1 MVWEVKGIIIV
12 NNLNNII
19 KESFKSFLENKENIM
34 SVLIIDDN
42 EIYIN
47 GENQVRYLKK
57 KDSNDYDRFDNF
69 LNHIIKFKDIPS
81 PIYFEANKNKVF
93 LIDDFKNSIEDK
105 EEYFKFI
112 DDDTKKLIDLLKE
125 LNSKS
130 VGSKILEINCEKL
143 GAFLFNKKIL
153 DAFKILQYIEMNVGY
168 SIFIYVKNYYLDV
181 LEGNTTIKENNNHKY
196 IRKYIDD
203 GRDINK
209 LKLKSFTMKKD
220 YSINIK
226 SYEEALQELENANKE
241 NYCKVFDIDYKYTN
255 PTTENR
261 DILNKLSNIKA
272 NASRK
277 LKKINNKIDL
287 GELKEKFPNYTS
299 FFEYIEDEVT
309 ISLKIQ
315 NKIQVS
321 PALLVGPPG
330 IGKTFLLNKIAKILE
345 LPSYFLNAGTLT
357 GGFIINGLSS
367 GWGTGQPG
375 FVFKSLYE
383 SDVANPLCFLDEID
397 KFGHSD
403 VSPVEP
409 VLLSILENHTAKE
422 FIDEFW
428 NFKMNASN
436 INWIATAND
445 VKKISEPLLSRFSAF
460 EIPLP
465 NYEERKIFTKS
476 IINEIVEN
484 KGLTPLYKG
493 VSDEFIAEIAKE
505 EGSLRDIG
513 KVIKESLSASIKR
526 DDEIIFLI
534 PDDIKIKNK
543 TKRGIGF

>member
-1 MVWEVKGIIIV
+1 MG
-12 NNLNNII
+12 NLSDGI
-19 KESFKSFLENKENIM
+19 KEAFEIFLKDKEDVIK
-34 SVLIIDDN
+34 VIIIDDN
-42 EIYIN
+42 EFYIK
-47 GENQVRYLKK
+47 GEDKIRYLNQ
-57 KDSNDYDRFDNF
+57 KDSKNYDKYD
-69 LNHIIKFKDIPS
+69 KFVWHVIRCKEPS
-81 PIYFEANKNKVF
+81 VPIYFEDNKEKVLDIDYFNNK
-93 LIDDFKNSIEDK
+93 IENK

-112 DDDTKKLIDLLKE
+112 DEDTKKIIELLKD

-130 VGSKILEINCEKL
+130 VGSKILERNCEKL
-143 GAFLFNKKIL
+143 GAFLFNKKVS
-153 DAFKILQYIEMNVGY
+153 DVFKILQYIQINVGY
-168 SIFIYVKNYYLDV
+168 SIFVYVRNYYMNV
-181 LEGNTTIKENNNHKY
+181 LEHSTTIKEHNNYKY

-203 GRDINK
+203 NKDINN
-209 LKLKSFTMKKD
+209 LKLKSFALNKGITI
-220 YSINIK
+220 SVK
-226 SYEEALQELENANKE
+226 SYDEAFKGIDNSNKE

-261 DILNKLSNIKA
+261 NILSKISDIKDNK
-272 NASRK
+272 SRM
-277 LKKINNKIDL
+277 LKKISRKIDL
-287 GELKEKFPNYTS
+287 GKLKEQFPNYNS
-299 FFEYIEDEVT
+299 FFEYIEDEVI
-309 ISLKIQ
+309 ISSKTQ
-315 NKIQVS
+315 NKIQIS

-445 VKKISEPLLSRFSAF
+445 VKKISEPLLSRFSVF

>member
-1 MVWEVKGIIIV
+1 ME
-12 NNLNNII
+12 NLNSVI
-19 KESFKSFLENKENIM
+19 KESFEIFLENKENIM

-42 EIYIN
+42 EVYIN
-47 GENQVRYLKK
+47 GENQGRYLKK
-57 KDSNDYDRFDNF
+57 KASNDYDRFDNF
-69 LNHIIKFKDIPS
+69 LSHIIKCKDIPS

-93 LIDDFKNSIEDK
+93 LIDDFKDGIKDK

-112 DDDTKKLIDLLKE
+112 DEDTKKLMGLLEKLE
-125 LNSKS
+125 SKD
-130 VGSKILEINCEKL
+130 VGSKILEKNCEKL
-143 GAFLFNKKIL
+143 GAYLFNKKIL
-153 DAFKILQYIEMNVGY
+153 DVFKILQYIEMNVGY
-168 SIFIYVKNYYLDV
+168 SIFVYVRNYYLSV
-181 LEGNTTIKENNNHKY
+181 LENSTTIKEHNNYKY

-209 LKLKSFTMKKD
+209 LKLKSFAVKKG
-220 YSINIK
+220 YIINIK
-226 SYEEALQELENANKE
+226 SYDEAFKGIDNANKE
-241 NYCKVFDIDYKYTN
+241 NYCKVFNIDYKYTN

-261 DILNKLSNIKA
+261 DFLNKISDIKE
-272 NASRK
+272 NTSRK

-287 GELKEKFPNYTS
+287 SELKDFFPNYTS
-299 FFEYIEDEVT
+299 FFEYIEDEVI
-309 ISLKIQ
+309 ISSKVQDKIQ
-315 NKIQVS
+315 IS

-330 IGKTFLLNKIAKILE
+330 IGKTFLLNKVAKILD

-357 GGFIINGLSS
+357 AGFIINGLSS

-375 FVFKSLYE
+375 FVFKSLYD

-397 KFGHSD
+397 KFGSPER
-403 VSPVEP
+403 SPVEP
-409 VLLSILENHTAKE
+409 VLLSLLENHTAKE

-445 VKKISEPLLSRFSAF
+445 MKKISEPLLSRFSVF
-460 EIPLP
+460 EIPSP
-465 NYEERKIFTKS
+465 NYEERKIFTNS
-476 IINEIVEN
+476 IIKEIVEN
-484 KGLTPLYKG
+484 KGLTGLYKG

-526 DDEIIFLI
+526 DDEVIFLT

-543 TKRGIGF
+543 KQKGIGF

>member
-1 MVWEVKGIIIV
+1 MG
-12 NNLNNII
+12 NLSDGI
-19 KESFKSFLENKENIM
+19 KEAFEIFLKDKEDVIK
-34 SVLIIDDN
+34 VLIIDDN
-42 EIYIN
+42 EFYIK
-47 GENQVRYLKK
+47 GEDKVRYLNQ
-57 KDSNDYDRFDNF
+57 KDSKNYDKYD
-69 LNHIIKFKDIPS
+69 KFVWHVIRCKEPS
-81 PIYFEANKNKVF
+81 VPIYFEANKNKVL
-93 LIDDFKNSIEDK
+93 LIDYFKNSIEDK
-105 EEYFKFI
+105 EKYFRFI
-112 DDDTKKLIDLLKE
+112 DEDTKKIIDLLKD

-130 VGSKILEINCEKL
+130 VGSKILEKNCKEL
-143 GAFLFNKKIL
+143 GSFLFNKKIS
-153 DAFKILQYIEMNVGY
+153 DVFKILQYIQMNVGY
-168 SIFIYVKNYYLDV
+168 SIFVYVRNYYLDI
-181 LEGNTTIKENNNHKY
+181 LEGNTTIKEYNNYKY

-209 LKLKSFTMKKD
+209 LRLKAFTIEKG

-226 SYEEALQELENANKE
+226 SYEEAFQELDNANKQ

-261 DILNKLSNIKA
+261 DILNKISNIKA
-272 NASRK
+272 NTSRK
-277 LKKINNKIDL
+277 LQKINNKIDL
-287 GELKEKFPNYTS
+287 GELKELFPNYTS

-309 ISLKIQ
+309 ISSKIQ
-315 NKIQVS
+315 NKIQIS

-330 IGKTFLLNKIAKILE
+330 IGKTFLLNKIAKILD

-397 KFGHSD
+397 KFGHPEL
-403 VSPVEP
+403 SPVEP

-445 VKKISEPLLSRFSAF
+445 VKKISEPLLSRFSVF

-526 DDEIIFLI
+526 DDEVIFLT

>member
-1 MVWEVKGIIIV
+1 MG
-12 NNLNNII
+12 NLNSVI
-19 KESFKSFLENKENIM
+19 KEAFEIFLENKENIM

-42 EIYIN
+42 EVYIN
-47 GENQVRYLKK
+47 GENQGRYLKK
-57 KDSNDYDRFDNF
+57 KASNDYDRFDNF
-69 LNHIIKFKDIPS
+69 LSHIIKCKDIPS

-93 LIDDFKNSIEDK
+93 LIDDFKDGIKDK

-112 DDDTKKLIDLLKE
+112 DEDTKKIIELLKD

-143 GAFLFNKKIL
+143 GAFLFNKKIS

-168 SIFIYVKNYYLDV
+168 SIFIYVKNYYLNV
-181 LEGNTTIKENNNHKY
+181 LEGNTTIKEHNNYKY

-203 GRDINK
+203 GKDINK
-209 LKLKSFTMKKD
+209 LKLKSFTVKKG
-220 YSINIK
+220 YIINVK
-226 SYEEALQELENANKE
+226 SYDETFKAIDNANKE

-261 DILNKLSNIKA
+261 DFLNKISDIKE
-272 NASRK
+272 NTSRK

-287 GELKEKFPNYTS
+287 SELKDFFPNYTS

-309 ISLKIQ
+309 ISSKVQDKIQ
-315 NKIQVS
+315 IS

-330 IGKTFLLNKIAKILE
+330 IGKTFLLNKIAKILD

-357 GGFIINGLSS
+357 SGFIINGLSS

-383 SDVANPLCFLDEID
+383 SDFANPLCFLDEID
-397 KFGHSD
+397 KFGHPER
-403 VSPVEP
+403 SPVEP
-409 VLLSILENHTAKE
+409 VLLSVLENHTAKE
-422 FIDEFW
+422 FVDEFW
-428 NFKMNASN
+428 NFKMDASN

-445 VKKISEPLLSRFSAF
+445 VKKISEPLLSRFSLF

-465 NYEERKIFTKS
+465 NYEERKVFTKS

-484 KGLTPLYKG
+484 KGLSSLYKG

-513 KVIKESLSASIKR
+513 KVIKESISSSIRREEEK
-526 DDEIIFLI
+526 IYLI
-534 PDDIKIKNK
+534 PEDIKTNRKSQKIM
-543 TKRGIGF
+543 GF

>member
-1 MVWEVKGIIIV
+1 MG
-12 NNLNNII
+12 NLSDGI
-19 KESFKSFLENKENIM
+19 KEAFEIFLKDKEDVIK
-34 SVLIIDDN
+34 VIIIDDN
-42 EIYIN
+42 EFYIK
-47 GENQVRYLKK
+47 GENKVRYLNQ
-57 KDSNDYDRFDNF
+57 KDSKNYDKYD
-69 LNHIIKFKDIPS
+69 KFVWHVIRCKEPS
-81 PIYFEANKNKVF
+81 SAIYFEANKNKVF
-93 LIDDFKNSIEDK
+93 LIDYFKNNIEDK

-112 DDDTKKLIDLLKE
+112 DEDTKKLIDLLKD

-143 GAFLFNKKIL
+143 GAFLFNKKIS
-153 DAFKILQYIEMNVGY
+153 DAFKILQYIQMNVGY
-168 SIFIYVKNYYLDV
+168 SIFIYVKNYYLNV
-181 LEGNTTIKENNNHKY
+181 LEGNTTIKGNNNYKY

-209 LKLKSFTMKKD
+209 LRLKAFTIEKG

-226 SYEEALQELENANKE
+226 SYEEAFQELDNANKQ

-261 DILNKLSNIKA
+261 DILNKISNIKA
-272 NASRK
+272 NTSRK
-277 LKKINNKIDL
+277 LQKINNKIDL
-287 GELKEKFPNYTS
+287 GELKELFPNYTS

-309 ISLKIQ
+309 ISSKIQ
-315 NKIQVS
+315 NKIQIS

-330 IGKTFLLNKIAKILE
+330 IGKTFLLNKIAKILD

-436 INWIATAND
+436 INWIATANNI
-445 VKKISEPLLSRFSAF
+445 KKISEPLLSRFAIF

-465 NYEERKIFTKS
+465 NYEERKVFTNS
-476 IINEIVEN
+476 IINEIVNN
-484 KGLTPLYKG
+484 KGLSSLYKG
-493 VSDEFIAEIAKE
+493 VSDEYISEIAKN

-513 KVIKESLSASIKR
+513 KVIKESISASLKR
-526 DDEIIFLI
+526 DEENIFLT
-534 PDDIKIKNK
+534 PDDIKTKNINQK
-543 TKRGIGF
+543 GMGF

>member
-1 MVWEVKGIIIV
+1 MG
-12 NNLNNII
+12 NLSDGI
-19 KESFKSFLENKENIM
+19 KEAFEIFLKDKEDVIK
-34 SVLIIDDN
+34 VIIIDDN
-42 EIYIN
+42 EFYIK
-47 GENQVRYLKK
+47 GENKVRYLNK
-57 KDSNDYDRFDNF
+57 KDSKNYDKYD
-69 LNHIIKFKDIPS
+69 KFVWHVIRCKEPS
-81 PIYFEANKNKVF
+81 VPIYFEANKNNIF
-93 LIDDFKNSIEDK
+93 LIDYFENDIGDK

-112 DDDTKKLIDLLKE
+112 DDDTKKIIELLKD

-130 VGSKILEINCEKL
+130 VGSKILEKNCKEL
-143 GAFLFNKKIL
+143 GSFLFNKKIS
-153 DAFKILQYIEMNVGY
+153 DVFKILQYIQMNVGY
-168 SIFIYVKNYYLDV
+168 SIFVYVRNYYLDI
-181 LEGNTTIKENNNHKY
+181 LEGNTTIKEYNNYKY

-209 LKLKSFTMKKD
+209 LRLKAFTIEKG

-226 SYEEALQELENANKE
+226 SYEEAFQELDNANKQ

-261 DILNKLSNIKA
+261 DILNKISNIKA
-272 NASRK
+272 NTSRK
-277 LKKINNKIDL
+277 LQKINNKIDL
-287 GELKEKFPNYTS
+287 GELKELFPNYTS

-309 ISLKIQ
+309 ISSKIQ
-315 NKIQVS
+315 NKIQIS

-330 IGKTFLLNKIAKILE
+330 IGKTFLLNKIAKILD

-397 KFGHSD
+397 KFGHPEL
-403 VSPVEP
+403 SPVEP

-445 VKKISEPLLSRFSAF
+445 VKKISEPLLSRFSVF

-526 DDEIIFLI
+526 DDEVIFLT

>member
-1 MVWEVKGIIIV
+1 MGNLSDGIKEAFEIFLKDKKDVIKIIIV
-12 NNLNNII
+12 
-19 KESFKSFLENKENIM
+19 
-34 SVLIIDDN
+34 DDN
-42 EIYIN
+42 EFYIK
-47 GENQVRYLKK
+47 GENKVRYLNQ
-57 KDSNDYDRFDNF
+57 KDSKNYDKYD
-69 LNHIIKFKDIPS
+69 KFVWHVIRCKEPS
-81 PIYFEANKNKVF
+81 VPIYFEANKEKV
-93 LIDDFKNSIEDK
+93 LEIDYFNNEIENK

-112 DDDTKKLIDLLKE
+112 DDDTKKIIDLLKD

-130 VGSKILEINCEKL
+130 VGSKILEKNCEKL
-143 GAFLFNKKIL
+143 GAFLFNKKIS
-153 DAFKILQYIEMNVGY
+153 DVFKILQYIEMNVGY
-168 SIFIYVKNYYLDV
+168 SIFVYVRNYYLNV
-181 LEGNTTIKENNNHKY
+181 LENSTTIKEHNNYKY

-203 GRDINK
+203 GKDINK
-209 LKLKSFTMKKD
+209 LKLKSFAVKKG
-220 YSINIK
+220 YIINVK
-226 SYEEALQELENANKE
+226 SYDETFKGIDNANKE

-261 DILNKLSNIKA
+261 DILNKISVIKA
-272 NASRK
+272 NTSRV
-277 LKKINNKIDL
+277 LKKANGKINLGNLKDL
-287 GELKEKFPNYTS
+287 FPNYIS
-299 FFEYIEDEVT
+299 FFEYIEDEVI
-309 ISLKIQ
+309 ISSKIQ
-315 NKIQVS
+315 NKIQIS

-330 IGKTFLLNKIAKILE
+330 IGKTFLLNKIAKILD

-397 KFGHSD
+397 KFGHPD
-403 VSPVEP
+403 LSPVEP

-436 INWIATAND
+436 INWIATANN
-445 VKKISEPLLSRFSAF
+445 VKRISEPLLSRFSVF
-460 EIPLP
+460 EISLP
-465 NYEERKIFTKS
+465 NYEERKVFTQS

-484 KGLTPLYKG
+484 KGLSSLYKG

-513 KVIKESLSASIKR
+513 KIIKESLSASIKR
-526 DDEIIFLI
+526 DDESIFLI

-543 TKRGIGF
+543 ASKGIGF

>member
-1 MVWEVKGIIIV
+1 MGNLSGGIREAFEIFLKDKEDV
-12 NNLNNII
+12 I
-19 KESFKSFLENKENIM
+19 KVI
-34 SVLIIDDN
+34 IIDDN
-42 EIYIN
+42 EFYIK
-47 GENQVRYLKK
+47 GENKVRYLNQ
-57 KDSNDYDRFDNF
+57 KDSKNYDKYD
-69 LNHIIKFKDIPS
+69 KFVWHVIRCKEPCV

-93 LIDDFKNSIEDK
+93 LIDDFKDGIKDK

-112 DDDTKKLIDLLKE
+112 DEDTKKLMGLLEKLE
-125 LNSKS
+125 SKD
-130 VGSKILEINCEKL
+130 VGSKILEKNCEKL
-143 GAFLFNKKIL
+143 GAYLFNKKIL
-153 DAFKILQYIEMNVGY
+153 DVFKILQYIEMNVGY
-168 SIFIYVKNYYLDV
+168 SIFVYVRNYYLSV
-181 LEGNTTIKENNNHKY
+181 LENSTTIKEHNNYKY

-209 LKLKSFTMKKD
+209 LKLKSFAVKKG
-220 YSINIK
+220 YIINIK
-226 SYEEALQELENANKE
+226 SYDEAFKGIDNANKE
-241 NYCKVFDIDYKYTN
+241 NYCKVFNIDYKYTN

-261 DILNKLSNIKA
+261 DFLNKISDIKE
-272 NASRK
+272 NTSRK

-287 GELKEKFPNYTS
+287 SELKDFFPNYTS
-299 FFEYIEDEVT
+299 FFEYIEDEVI
-309 ISLKIQ
+309 ISSKVQDKIQ
-315 NKIQVS
+315 IS

-330 IGKTFLLNKIAKILE
+330 IGKTFLLNKVAKILD

-357 GGFIINGLSS
+357 AGFIINGLSS

-375 FVFKSLYE
+375 FVFKSLYD

-397 KFGHSD
+397 KFGSPER
-403 VSPVEP
+403 SPVEP
-409 VLLSILENHTAKE
+409 VLLSLLENHTAKE

-445 VKKISEPLLSRFSAF
+445 MKKISEPLLSRFSVF

-465 NYEERKIFTKS
+465 NYEERKIFTNS
-476 IINEIVEN
+476 IIKEIVEN
-484 KGLTPLYKG
+484 KGLTGLYKG

-526 DDEIIFLI
+526 DDEVIFLT

-543 TKRGIGF
+543 PQKGIGF

>member
-1 MVWEVKGIIIV
+1 
-12 NNLNNII
+12 
-19 KESFKSFLENKENIM
+19 
-34 SVLIIDDN
+34 
-42 EIYIN
+42 
-47 GENQVRYLKK
+47 
-57 KDSNDYDRFDNF
+57 
-69 LNHIIKFKDIPS
+69 
-81 PIYFEANKNKVF
+81 
-93 LIDDFKNSIEDK
+93 
-105 EEYFKFI
+105 
-112 DDDTKKLIDLLKE
+112 
-125 LNSKS
+125 
-130 VGSKILEINCEKL
+130 
-143 GAFLFNKKIL
+143 
-153 DAFKILQYIEMNVGY
+153 MNVGY
-168 SIFIYVKNYYLDV
+168 SIFIYVSNYYLDV
-181 LEGNTTIKENNNHKY
+181 LENSTTIKEHNNYKY

-203 GRDINK
+203 GKDINK
-209 LKLKSFTMKKD
+209 LKLKSFTVKKGRI
-220 YSINIK
+220 INVK
-226 SYEEALQELENANKE
+226 SYDETFKGIDNANKE

-255 PTTENR
+255 PTTENK
-261 DILNKLSNIKA
+261 DILNKISNIKA
-272 NASRK
+272 NTSRK

-287 GELKEKFPNYTS
+287 GELKEEFPNYTS

-309 ISLKIQ
+309 ISSKIQ

-397 KFGHSD
+397 KFGYSN
-403 VSPVEP
+403 VSPIEP
-409 VLLSILENHTAKE
+409 VLLSVLENHTAKE
-422 FIDEFW
+422 FVDEFW

-445 VKKISEPLLSRFSAF
+445 IKKISEPLLSRFSVF

-476 IINEIVEN
+476 IIEEIVRN
-484 KGLTPLYKG
+484 KGLLSLYKG
-493 VSDEFIAEIAKE
+493 VSDEFISEIAKE
-505 EGSLRDIG
+505 EGSLRNIS
-513 KVIKESLSASIKR
+513 KVIKESISVSIRR
-526 DDEIIFLI
+526 DDENIFLT

>member
-1 MVWEVKGIIIV
+1 MG
-12 NNLNNII
+12 NLSGGI
-19 KESFKSFLENKENIM
+19 KEAFEIFLKDKEDAIK
-34 SVLIIDDN
+34 VIIIDDN
-42 EIYIN
+42 EFYIK
-47 GENQVRYLKK
+47 GENKVRYLNQ
-57 KDSNDYDRFDNF
+57 KDSKNYDRYD
-69 LNHIIKFKDIPS
+69 KFVWHVIRCKEPS
-81 PIYFEANKNKVF
+81 SAIYFEANKNKVF
-93 LIDDFKNSIEDK
+93 LIDNFKNNIEDK

-143 GAFLFNKKIL
+143 GAYLFNKKIL
-153 DAFKILQYIEMNVGY
+153 DVFKILQYIEMNVGY
-168 SIFIYVKNYYLDV
+168 SIFIYVSNYYLDV
-181 LEGNTTIKENNNHKY
+181 LENSTTIKEHNNYKY

-203 GRDINK
+203 GKDINK
-209 LKLKSFTMKKD
+209 LKLKSFTVKKGRI
-220 YSINIK
+220 INVK
-226 SYEEALQELENANKE
+226 SYDETFKGIDNANKE

-255 PTTENR
+255 PTTENK
-261 DILNKLSNIKA
+261 DILNKISNIKA
-272 NASRK
+272 NTSRK

-287 GELKEKFPNYTS
+287 GELKEEFPNYTS

-309 ISLKIQ
+309 ISSKIQ

-445 VKKISEPLLSRFSAF
+445 VKKISEPLLSRFSVF

-513 KVIKESLSASIKR
+513 KVIKESLSASIRR
-526 DDEIIFLI
+526 DDENIFLT

>member
-1 MVWEVKGIIIV
+1 MG
-12 NNLNNII
+12 NLSDGI
-19 KESFKSFLENKENIM
+19 KEAFEIFLKDKEDVIK
-34 SVLIIDDN
+34 VIIIDDN
-42 EIYIN
+42 EFYIK
-47 GENQVRYLKK
+47 GEDKIRYLNQ
-57 KDSNDYDRFDNF
+57 KDSKNYDKYD
-69 LNHIIKFKDIPS
+69 KFVWHVIRCKEPS
-81 PIYFEANKNKVF
+81 VPIYFEVNKEKV
-93 LIDDFKNSIEDK
+93 LEIDYFNNEIENK

-143 GAFLFNKKIL
+143 GAFLFNKKIS

-168 SIFIYVKNYYLDV
+168 SIFVYVRNYYLSV
-181 LEGNTTIKENNNHKY
+181 LENSTTIKEHNNYKY

-203 GRDINK
+203 GKDINK
-209 LKLKSFTMKKD
+209 LKLKSFTVKKG
-220 YSINIK
+220 YIINVK
-226 SYEEALQELENANKE
+226 SYDETFKAIDNANKE

-261 DILNKLSNIKA
+261 DILNKISVIKA
-272 NASRK
+272 NTSRV
-277 LKKINNKIDL
+277 LKKANGRINL
-287 GELKEKFPNYTS
+287 SELKDLFPNYTS

-309 ISLKIQ
+309 ISSKAQDKIQ
-315 NKIQVS
+315 IS

-330 IGKTFLLNKIAKILE
+330 IGKTFLLNKIAKILD

-357 GGFIINGLSS
+357 SGFIINGLSS

-383 SDVANPLCFLDEID
+383 SDFANPLCFLDEID
-397 KFGHSD
+397 KFGHPD
-403 VSPVEP
+403 RSPVEP
-409 VLLSILENHTAKE
+409 VLLSVLENHTAKE

-428 NFKMNASN
+428 NFKMDASN

-445 VKKISEPLLSRFSAF
+445 VKKISEPLLSRFSLF

-465 NYEERKIFTKS
+465 NYEERKVFTKS
-476 IINEIVEN
+476 IIKEIVEN
-484 KGLTPLYKG
+484 KGLSNLYKG

-513 KVIKESLSASIKR
+513 KVIKESISSSIRREEEK
-526 DDEIIFLI
+526 IYLI
-534 PDDIKIKNK
+534 PEDIKTNRKYQKIM
-543 TKRGIGF
+543 GF

>member
-1 MVWEVKGIIIV
+1 MIRC
-12 NNLNNII
+12 
-19 KESFKSFLENKENIM
+19 KEP
-34 SVLIIDDN
+34 SV
-42 EIYIN
+42 
-47 GENQVRYLKK
+47 
-57 KDSNDYDRFDNF
+57 
-69 LNHIIKFKDIPS
+69 
-81 PIYFEANKNKVF
+81 PIYFEANKEKV
-93 LIDDFKNSIEDK
+93 LEIDYFNNEIENK

-112 DDDTKKLIDLLKE
+112 DDDTKKIIDLLKD

-130 VGSKILEINCEKL
+130 VGSKILEKNCEKL
-143 GAFLFNKKIL
+143 GAFLFNKKIS
-153 DAFKILQYIEMNVGY
+153 DVFKILQYIEMNVGY
-168 SIFIYVKNYYLDV
+168 SIFVYVRNYYLNV
-181 LEGNTTIKENNNHKY
+181 LENSTTIKEHNNYKY

-203 GRDINK
+203 GKNINK
-209 LKLKSFTMKKD
+209 LKLKSFAVKKG
-220 YSINIK
+220 YIINVK
-226 SYEEALQELENANKE
+226 SYDETFKGIDNANKE

-261 DILNKLSNIKA
+261 DILNKISVIKA
-272 NASRK
+272 NTSRV
-277 LKKINNKIDL
+277 LKKANGKINLGNLKDL
-287 GELKEKFPNYTS
+287 FPNYIS
-299 FFEYIEDEVT
+299 FFEYIEDEVI
-309 ISLKIQ
+309 ISSKIQ
-315 NKIQVS
+315 NKIQIS

-330 IGKTFLLNKIAKILE
+330 IGKTFLLNKIAKILD

-397 KFGHSD
+397 KFGHPD
-403 VSPVEP
+403 LSPVEP

-436 INWIATAND
+436 INWIATANN
-445 VKKISEPLLSRFSAF
+445 VKRISEPLLSRFSVF
-460 EIPLP
+460 EISLP
-465 NYEERKIFTKS
+465 NYEERKVFTQS

-484 KGLTPLYKG
+484 KGLSSLYKG

-513 KVIKESLSASIKR
+513 KIIKESLSASIKR
-526 DDEIIFLI
+526 DDESIFLI

-543 TKRGIGF
+543 ASKGIGF

>member
-1 MVWEVKGIIIV
+1 MG
-12 NNLNNII
+12 NINGGI
-19 KESFKSFLENKENIM
+19 KEAFEIFLKDKEDVIK
-34 SVLIIDDN
+34 VLIVDDN
-42 EIYIN
+42 EFYIK
-47 GENQVRYLKK
+47 GEDKVRYLKQ
-57 KDSNDYDRFDNF
+57 KDSKDYDRFDKF
-69 LNHIIKFKDIPS
+69 ICHIIRCKDPS
-81 PIYFEANKNKVF
+81 VSIYFEANKDKV
-93 LIDDFKNSIEDK
+93 LVIDYFNNEIEDK

-112 DDDTKKLIDLLKE
+112 DDDTKKIIELLKD

-130 VGSKILEINCEKL
+130 VGSKILKKNCEKL

-153 DAFKILQYIEMNVGY
+153 EVFKILQYIQINVNY
-168 SIFIYVKNYYLDV
+168 SIFVYVRNYYMDV
-181 LEGNTTIKENNNHKY
+181 IEYSTTIKDHNNYKY

-203 GRDINK
+203 SKNINK
-209 LKLKSFTMKKD
+209 LKLKSFILKKGRTI
-220 YSINIK
+220 SIK
-226 SYEEALQELENANKE
+226 SYDEAFQGINNANKE

-255 PTTENR
+255 PTTDNR
-261 DILNKLSNIKA
+261 DILNKIANIKD
-272 NASRK
+272 NTSRM
-277 LKKINNKIDL
+277 LKKTNGKINL
-287 GELKEKFPNYTS
+287 GELKDLFPNYTS

-309 ISLKIQ
+309 ISSKIQ
-315 NKIQVS
+315 NKIQIS

-383 SDVANPLCFLDEID
+383 AEVANPLCFLDEID
-397 KFGHSD
+397 KFGYSD

-445 VKKISEPLLSRFSAF
+445 VKRISEPLLSRFSVF

-465 NYEERKIFTKS
+465 NYEERKVFTQS

-484 KGLTPLYKG
+484 KGLSSLYKG

-526 DDEIIFLI
+526 DDESIFLI
-534 PDDIKIKNK
+534 LDDIKIKNK
-543 TKRGIGF
+543 TKKGIGF